1 MAKNPNILVIGLGNQ
16 LHGDEGVGIHVAERM
31 NQIELPEGV
40 EVMDGGTIGHDMIF
54 YLEGRSKL
62 ICVDAVKMGQ
72 TPGTIYRFEPREL
85 AVMPTEFFSLYELK
99 MANALADAELQ
110 GRRPEAVLI
119 GVEPGT
125 CQPGLE
131 LSAEVEARVPEVIG
145 KVLEEIQTRTP

>member
-1 MAKNPNILVIGLGNQ
+1 MDKTPDVLVIGLGNM
-16 LHGDEGVGIHVAERM
+16 LFSDEGVGVHVAERM
-31 NQIELPEGV
+31 IQMELPEGV

-54 YLEGRSKL
+54 YLQGRTKL
-62 ICVDAVKMGQ
+62 ICVDTVKLGQ
-72 TPGTIYRFEPREL
+72 TPGTIYRFEPQEL
-85 AVMPTEFFSLYELK
+85 AVMPTEHFSLYELK

-125 CQPGLE
+125 SQPGLE

-145 KVLEEIQTRTP
+145 KVLEEIQTRTL